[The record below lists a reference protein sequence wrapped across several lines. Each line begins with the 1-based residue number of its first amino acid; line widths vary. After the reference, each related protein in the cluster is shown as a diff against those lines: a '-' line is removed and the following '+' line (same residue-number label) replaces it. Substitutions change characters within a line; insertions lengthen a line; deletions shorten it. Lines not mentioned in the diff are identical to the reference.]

1 MTYYNKVV
9 RDNIPS
15 IIEQSGK
22 KYEVHELNDDDFLVG
37 LKTKLLEEIN
47 EFNDGEDVAEL
58 ADVLEVVYAIARLKG
73 VSREKLEE
81 IRKAKAD
88 SNGGFDNNLYLVKT
102 YD

>member
-1 MTYYNKVV
+1 MIYYNKVI

-15 IIEQSGK
+15 IIEKSGK

-37 LKTKLLEEIN
+37 LKKKLLEEID
-47 EFNDGEDVAEL
+47 EFNDCEDVKEL

-73 VSREKLEE
+73 VSREELEE
-81 IRKAKAD
+81 MRKAKVD
-88 SNGGFDNNLYLVKT
+88 SNGGFDNNLYLVST